1 MKRNVTFDRAVND
14 QQIQLQELGRDHL
27 LVNRLSD
34 EHVHIK
40 FIGYFQE
47 QQLVWYAVIR
57 TMHDYYE
64 SELKKTFDDG
74 VELRQFIE
82 IDKRVDGYRISLVL
96 NLDKIDE
103 AAIQKSIIMVRK
115 YKRLSLGRHEYG
127 EVHYFNND
135 SC

>member
-1 MKRNVTFDRAVND
+1 MKQKETFDRAVND
-14 QQIQLQELGRDHL
+14 LQIQLQELGRDHL

-40 FIGYFQE
+40 FIGYFQK
-47 QQLVWYAVIR
+47 QQLVWHAVIR

-64 SELKKTFDDG
+64 SELKKTSDDKF
-74 VELRQFIE
+74 ELRQFIDIE
-82 IDKRVDGYRISLVL
+82 KKDDGYRINLVL